1 MSLEYILIG
10 VTLLL
15 ILCILASKASSLLGV
30 PSLLI
35 FLLVGMLVGSDGFGI
50 HFDDPAL
57 TQAIG
62 IVALSYI
69 LFSGGLD
76 TNWESIRPVLWRG
89 MALASAGVL
98 ATALLVGWFVSVV
111 TDFSFLEGL
120 LLGAIVSSTDAAA
133 VFSILR
139 SRNVSLRKPLKPLLE
154 LESGSNDPMAVFLT
168 IGVIGLIMTPGF
180 KAASMVP
187 LFLLQAS
194 VGAVTGY
201 VMGRAMTY
209 TVNRLQLEYDGLY
222 PVLTLS
228 FVLLIYGASA
238 ALGGNGFLSVYI
250 AGLVM
255 GKSDFLKRRSI
266 LSFHDGLAWLMQIGM
281 FLTLGLLVYPSRLVP
296 IIGVGLLI
304 SAFLIFVARP
314 VSVFLTLYF
323 FKAPFRD
330 KALVSWVGLR
340 GAVPI
345 ILATFPFVAG
355 MEEADLI
362 FHIVFFIVLT
372 SALVQ
377 GTTIPFVAKL
387 LKVTEPFA
395 PETFQ
400 KMAEQLKSELTP
412 IEIPADSAVIGR
424 KVVDAGFPKG
434 VLIVFIWRDDRFI
447 VPDGRTVLE
456 KGDKLFVLTD
466 RDSFDRIKAVLAEK
480 KA

>member
-1 MSLEYILIG
+1 MSIEYILIG

-15 ILCILASKASSLLGV
+15 IICIFASKASSLLGV

-35 FLLVGMLVGSDGFGI
+35 FLLVGMVAGSDGLGI
-50 HFDDPAL
+50 NFDDPVL

-62 IVALSYI
+62 IVALSFI

-76 TNWESIRPVLWRG
+76 TNWESIRPVLWKG
-89 MALASAGVL
+89 VALSSAGVL
-98 ATALLVGWFVSVV
+98 ATALLVGWFVSAV
-111 TDFSFLEGL
+111 TDFNFLEGL

-154 LESGSNDPMAVFLT
+154 LESGSNDPMAAFLT
-168 IGVIGLIMTPGF
+168 VGVIGLIMTPEF
-180 KAASMVP
+180 KLASMVP

-194 VGAVTGY
+194 VGAAAGY
-201 VMGRAMTY
+201 AMGKVMTY

-238 ALGGNGFLSVYI
+238 SLGGNGFLSVYM

-304 SAFLIFVARP
+304 SAFLIVVARP
-314 VSVFLTLYF
+314 VSVFLTLQF
-323 FKAPFRD
+323 FKVPLRD

-377 GTTIPFVAKL
+377 GTTIPFIAKL

-395 PETFQ
+395 PESFQ

-412 IEIPADSAVIGR
+412 IEIPEGSAVIGR

-434 VLIVFIWRDDRFI
+434 VLIVFIWRDDKFI

-456 KGDKLFVLTD
+456 RNDKLFVLTD
-466 RDSFDRIKAVLAEK
+466 RGSFDRIKAVLAEK
-480 KA
+480 A

>member
-1 MSLEYILIG
+1 MPIEYILIG

-15 ILCILASKASSLLGV
+15 ITCIFASKASSLLGV

-35 FLLVGMLVGSDGFGI
+35 FLLVGMLVGSDGLGI
-50 HFDDPAL
+50 HFDDPVL

-62 IVALSYI
+62 VVALSFI

-76 TNWESIRPVLWRG
+76 TNWESIRPVLWKG
-89 MALASAGVL
+89 VALSSAGVL
-98 ATALLVGWFVSVV
+98 VTALLVGWFVSAI
-111 TDFSFLEGL
+111 TEFSFLEGL

-180 KAASMVP
+180 RLVDMVP
-187 LFLLQAS
+187 LFILQAS
-194 VGAVTGY
+194 VGAAAGY
-201 VMGRAMTY
+201 VMGRMMTY

-281 FLTLGLLVYPSRLVP
+281 FLTLGLLVFPSRLVP

-304 SAFLIFVARP
+304 SAFLIIVARP
-314 VSVFLTLYF
+314 ASVFLTLYF
-323 FKAPFRD
+323 FKVPFRD

-345 ILATFPFVAG
+345 ILATFPFVSGIA
-355 MEEADLI
+355 EADLI

-377 GTTIPFVAKL
+377 GTTIPIIAKL

-412 IEIPADSAVIGR
+412 IEVPESSAVIGK

-434 VLIVFIWRDDRFI
+434 VLIVFIWRDDKFI

-456 KGDKLFVLTD
+456 KKDKLFVLTD
-466 RDSFDRIKAVLAEK
+466 RSSFDRIKAVLSEK
-480 KA
+480 R

>member
-1 MSLEYILIG
+1 MSIEYILIG

-15 ILCILASKASSLLGV
+15 IICIFASKASSLLGV

-35 FLLVGMLVGSDGFGI
+35 FLLVGMVAGSDGLGI
-50 HFDDPAL
+50 NFDDPVL

-62 IVALSYI
+62 IVALSFI

-76 TNWESIRPVLWRG
+76 TNWESIRPVLWKG
-89 MALASAGVL
+89 VALSSAGVL
-98 ATALLVGWFVSVV
+98 ATAFLVGWFVSAV
-111 TDFSFLEGL
+111 TDFNFLEGL

-154 LESGSNDPMAVFLT
+154 LESGSNDPMAAFLT
-168 IGVIGLIMTPGF
+168 VGVIGLIMTPEF
-180 KAASMVP
+180 KLASMVP

-194 VGAVTGY
+194 VGAAAGY
-201 VMGRAMTY
+201 AMGKAMTY

-238 ALGGNGFLSVYI
+238 SLGGNGFLSVYM

-281 FLTLGLLVYPSRLVP
+281 FLTLGLLVYPTRLVP

-304 SAFLIFVARP
+304 SAFLIVVARP
-314 VSVFLTLYF
+314 VSVFLTLQF
-323 FKAPFRD
+323 FKVPLRD

-377 GTTIPFVAKL
+377 GTTIPFIAKL

-395 PETFQ
+395 PESFQ

-412 IEIPADSAVIGR
+412 IEIPEGSAVIGR

-434 VLIVFIWRDDRFI
+434 VLIVFIWRDDKFI

-456 KGDKLFVLTD
+456 RNDKLFVLTD
-466 RDSFDRIKAVLAEK
+466 RGSFDRIKGVLAEK
-480 KA
+480 A

>member
-1 MSLEYILIG
+1 MPIEYILIG

-15 ILCILASKASSLLGV
+15 IICIFASKASSLLGV

-35 FLLVGMLVGSDGFGI
+35 FLLVGMLVGSDGLGI
-50 HFDDPAL
+50 HFDDPVL

-62 IVALSYI
+62 VVALSFI

-76 TNWESIRPVLWRG
+76 TNWESIRPVLWKG
-89 MALASAGVL
+89 VALSSAGVL
-98 ATALLVGWFVSVV
+98 VTALLVGWFVSVI

-168 IGVIGLIMTPGF
+168 IGVIGLIMTRGF
-180 KAASMVP
+180 RLVDMVP

-194 VGAVTGY
+194 IGAVAGY
-201 VMGRAMTY
+201 VMGRAMIY

-228 FVLLIYGASA
+228 FVLLIYGVSA

-266 LSFHDGLAWLMQIGM
+266 LGFHDGLAWLMQIGM
-281 FLTLGLLVYPSRLVP
+281 FLTLGLLVFPSRLVP

-304 SAFLIFVARP
+304 SAFLIIVARP
-314 VSVFLTLYF
+314 ISVFLTLYF
-323 FKAPFRD
+323 FKVPFRD

-355 MEEADLI
+355 VEEADLI
-362 FHIVFFIVLT
+362 FNIVFFIVLT

-377 GTTIPFVAKL
+377 GTTIPTISKL
-387 LKVTEPFA
+387 LQVTEPFA
-395 PETFQ
+395 PEAFQ

-412 IEIPADSAVIGR
+412 VEVPESSAVIGK

-434 VLIVFIWRDDRFI
+434 VLIVFIWRDDKFI

-456 KGDKLFVLTD
+456 KKDKLFVLTD
-466 RDSFDRIKAVLAEK
+466 RGSFDRIKSVLSEK
-480 KA
+480 M

>member
-1 MSLEYILIG
+1 MSIEYILIG

-15 ILCILASKASSLLGV
+15 ILCIFASKASSLLGV

-35 FLLVGMLVGSDGFGI
+35 FLLVGMLVGSDGLGI
-50 HFDDPAL
+50 HFDDPVL

-62 IVALSYI
+62 VVALSFI

-76 TNWESIRPVLWRG
+76 TNWESIRPVLWKG
-89 MALASAGVL
+89 IALSSAGVL
-98 ATALLVGWFVSVV
+98 GTALLVGWFVSVI

-180 KAASMVP
+180 RLVDMVP

-194 VGAVTGY
+194 IGAATGY
-201 VMGRAMTY
+201 LMGRAMTY

-281 FLTLGLLVYPSRLVP
+281 FLTLGLLVFPSRLVP

-304 SAFLIFVARP
+304 SAFLIIVARP

-323 FKAPFRD
+323 FRVPFRD

-355 MEEADLI
+355 MEGADLI
-362 FHIVFFIVLT
+362 FNIVFFIVLT

-377 GTTIPFVAKL
+377 GTTIPIIAKL

-412 IEIPADSAVIGR
+412 VEVPESSAVIGK

-434 VLIVFIWRDDRFI
+434 VLIVFIWRDDKFI

-456 KGDKLFVLTD
+456 KKDKLFVLTD
-466 RDSFDRIKAVLAEK
+466 RSSFDRIKAVLSEK
-480 KA
+480 R